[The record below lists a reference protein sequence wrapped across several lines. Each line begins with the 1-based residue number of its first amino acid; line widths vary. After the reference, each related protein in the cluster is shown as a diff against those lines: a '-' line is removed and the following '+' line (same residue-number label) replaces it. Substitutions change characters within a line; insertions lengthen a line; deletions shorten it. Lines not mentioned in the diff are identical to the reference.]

1 MNSEVYGWPITLS
14 SATIDFVLW
23 QAVRCFF
30 LIGVLFQLG
39 AKARRNRINP
49 ILRRPRM
56 RSEMT
61 SISEDA
67 DYLSGALVL
76 TITLSQGMQ
85 LQNTLDEKLIFS
97 PLHRKRHCVNE
108 LSVSMVLLE
117 TIHGHLGVRVDML
130 EMKTVPTP
138 WLSRYHSGHAGN
150 CPWPSQH

>member
-1 MNSEVYGWPITLS
+1 MTHHLKFCYHWRRLMTSCSL
-14 SATIDFVLW
+14 L
-23 QAVRCFF
+23 F

-76 TITLSQGMQ
+76 AITLSQGMQ
-85 LQNTLDEKLIFS
+85 LQNTLDEKLFFFFATAS
-97 PLHRKRHCVNE
+97 EKTLRQRTVG
-108 LSVSMVLLE
+108 
-117 TIHGHLGVRVDML
+117 IHGV
-130 EMKTVPTP
+130 
-138 WLSRYHSGHAGN
+138 AGN
-150 CPWPSQH
+150 YPWPSWRQS